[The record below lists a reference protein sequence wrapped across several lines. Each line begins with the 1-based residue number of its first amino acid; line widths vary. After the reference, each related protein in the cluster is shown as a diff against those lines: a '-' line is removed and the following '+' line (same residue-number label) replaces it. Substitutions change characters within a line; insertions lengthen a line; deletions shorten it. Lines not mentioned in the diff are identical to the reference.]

1 MTTAQSTQF
10 EQDLLVSELLRFVER
25 EVVSLEE
32 QNSAR
37 FSDPWQ
43 EYERDGRVATW
54 LLDLSREVRRAS
66 AAAGFYCT
74 PVSVDLGGEGVGPT
88 SMFILW
94 EALFRRFGP
103 GRPLPYQ
110 VMAHFATGPSAAL
123 AQLQNEPRKNVL
135 PQLLSGEATLC
146 FALSEPDAGS
156 DALAIKS
163 EARRVGSDWS
173 ITGTKQWI
181 TNGAHA
187 DYALVFVVT
196 DKERA
201 RQRNGGI
208 TAFLVDTDTPGF
220 QVDSVIR
227 LYGHVGGHEAI
238 LHFEDVRVP
247 EERVV
252 GELNEGLRI
261 ALAAISDGRVYNC
274 ARAVGLARWA
284 LESATEYAK
293 NRMAF
298 GHPISDYQ
306 AIQWH
311 LAESAMEIYA
321 AKCMSLDCTQKL
333 ESGRRARKELAMAKA
348 FATEAACRSIDR
360 CMQVLGGMGLTR
372 DAKFF
377 DAWEQVR
384 VVRIAEGSGEIMR
397 RTIAKELLS
406 GDYDF

>member
-1 MTTAQSTQF
+1 MTTAQSTQY
-10 EQDLLVSELLRFVER
+10 EEGLLVSELLRFVER

-32 QNSAR
+32 RNRER
-37 FSDPWQ
+37 FSDPRQ
-43 EYERDGRVATW
+43 EFEQDGRVATW

-66 AAAGFYCT
+66 SAAGFYCT
-74 PVSVDLGGEGVGPT
+74 PVSVDLGGDGVGPT
-88 SMFILW
+88 SMFMLW

-103 GRPLPYQ
+103 ARPLPYQ
-110 VMAHFATGPSAAL
+110 VLAHFATGPSVAL
-123 AQLQNEPRKNVL
+123 VQLREEPRKNVL

-163 EARRVGSDWS
+163 EARRVGSEWS

-187 DYALVFVVT
+187 DYALVFAVT
-196 DKERA
+196 DRERA
-201 RQRNGGI
+201 RQRKGGI
-208 TAFLVDTDTPGF
+208 TAFLVDTNTPGF
-220 QVDSVIR
+220 QVDSVIK
-227 LYGHVGGHEAI
+227 LFGHVGGHESI
-238 LHFEDVRVP
+238 LHFENVRVP

-252 GELNEGLRI
+252 GEVHEGLGI

-284 LESATEYAK
+284 LECASEYAK
-293 NRMAF
+293 SRMAF

-311 LAESAMEIYA
+311 LADSAMEIYA
-321 AKCMSLDCTQKL
+321 AKCMSLDSAQKL

-348 FATEAACRSIDR
+348 FATEMACRSIDR
-360 CMQVLGGMGLTR
+360 CMQVLGGMGVTR
-372 DAKFF
+372 ETKLF

-384 VVRIAEGSGEIMR
+384 VIRIAEGSGEIMR

-406 GDYDF
+406 GDYEF